1 MHKCALTFFALL
13 SVLLHGLPTVA
24 APLASNTSAKS
35 ECVVLLHGLARTEKA
50 MRPLAD
56 ALTANGYT
64 AVNLGYPST
73 KASIEQ
79 LAEPAVKKALAEC
92 PSGRTIHFVSHSMG
106 GIILRQYLSQHS
118 IADMGRVVMLA
129 PPNKG
134 SEVVDSLHK
143 MPGYYWLNGPAG
155 LQLGTG
161 ANSVPLRLGP
171 AHFNLGIIAGT
182 STFNPILSLMLP
194 NPDDGKVSVA
204 NTKLEGMNDH
214 ISMPVTHTF
223 MMSNDDVIEQV
234 LYYLKNGRFVKP

>member
-1 MHKCALTFFALL
+1 MRKRVLVPLL
-13 SVLLHGLPTVA
+13 LLLVLLCGLPAVA
-24 APLASNTSAKS
+24 AQLASKPATNS

-56 ALTANGYT
+56 ALNANGYK
-64 AVNLGYPST
+64 AVTLGAPST
-73 KASIEQ
+73 KAHSEQ
-79 LAEPAVKKALAEC
+79 LAEPAINTALAQG
-92 PSGRTIHFVSHSMG
+92 PAGKLINFVSHSMG
-106 GIILRQYLSQHS
+106 GIILRQYLSQNS
-118 IADMGRVVMLA
+118 IATMGRVVMLA

-134 SEVVDSLHK
+134 SEVVDTLHK
-143 MPGYYWLNGPAG
+143 MPGYHWLNGPAG

-171 AHFNLGIIAGT
+171 ANFKLGVIAGT

-204 NTKLEGMNDH
+204 STTLEGMSDH

-223 MMSNDDVIEQV
+223 MMRNDDVIKQV
-234 LYYLKNGRFVKP
+234 LHFLKHGAFLKP